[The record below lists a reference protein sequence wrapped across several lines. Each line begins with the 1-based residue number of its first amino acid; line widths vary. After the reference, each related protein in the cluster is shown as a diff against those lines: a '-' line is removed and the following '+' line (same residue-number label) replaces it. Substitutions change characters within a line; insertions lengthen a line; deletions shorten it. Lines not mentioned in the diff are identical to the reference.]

1 MDDIIVLDGKEY
13 FIANR
18 INYNNDNY
26 LYVVGEFNSDKEF
39 SVLKETEEFGN
50 VFVESVNDENL
61 VKEILSQIAKE
72 TI

>member
-26 LYVVGEFNSDKEF
+26 LYVVGEFNGDKEF

-50 VFVESVNDENL
+50 VFVESVNDEKL